1 MDTTLINLFLLTV
14 LMPAWLLV
22 GFADWWCHRKAHIE
36 ENVGVKESLIHLLL
50 SAQAAVAIMPALL
63 LEINAALIL
72 NMIVMFIAHE
82 LTTNLDVR
90 VATPK
95 RPLTPTEV
103 RVHNFLT
110 GIPFAGL
117 LLVMATHSGQTAALF
132 GVGGAAADFSL
143 RWKEQPLPL
152 AYIAGWIGA
161 ALIFNVL
168 PFTEELL
175 RGLRRARHRG

>member
-1 MDTTLINLFLLTV
+1 MDTSLVNLFLLGV
-14 LMPAWLLV
+14 LMPAWLLA
-22 GFADWWCHRKAHIE
+22 GLADWWCHRRAHIE
-36 ENVGVKESLIHLLL
+36 ENVGVRESLIHLVL
-50 SAQAAVAIMPALL
+50 SGQAAVAIMPALL
-63 LEINAALIL
+63 LEINAAIIA
-72 NMIVMFIAHE
+72 NMAVMFVAHE

-117 LLVMATHSGQTAALF
+117 LLVMATHTEQTAALF
-132 GVGGAAADFSL
+132 GFGDAAADFSL
-143 RWKEQPLPL
+143 RWKNPPLPM
-152 AYIAGWIGA
+152 AYIAGW
-161 ALIFNVL
+161 LIASIILNVL

-175 RGLRRARHRG
+175 RGLRSARHRG